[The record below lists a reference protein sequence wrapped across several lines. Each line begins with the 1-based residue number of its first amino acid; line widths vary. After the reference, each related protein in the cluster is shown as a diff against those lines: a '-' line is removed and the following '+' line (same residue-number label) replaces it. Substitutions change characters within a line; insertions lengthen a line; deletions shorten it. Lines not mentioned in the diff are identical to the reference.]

1 MVDQLSAAYADYLQ
15 GSYDCPDRIV
25 LTAYHRLA
33 SSAGGFRYW
42 WRRLYGSDENL
53 DKTHLIRLSGRFHR
67 RVKAYADKHQI
78 PVLEGPL
85 AERKHD
91 VAEQYKPQDP
101 AFVGLF
107 LVIISRASEWFG
119 T

>member
-53 DKTHLIRLSGRFHR
+53 DKTHLIRLSGRAIGGSKLTRTNTTF
-67 RVKAYADKHQI
+67 QC
-78 PVLEGPL
+78 
-85 AERKHD
+85 
-91 VAEQYKPQDP
+91 
-101 AFVGLF
+101 
-107 LVIISRASEWFG
+107 
-119 T
+119 